1 MIMLGLVGA
10 HRTGKTTLAEAYA
23 KKSGA
28 TLVKMEISTLQKEL
42 GYDSSNQS
50 YDFDTRMTIQ
60 EHLLQRFDEIYSSI
74 KGLDAVCDRTP
85 LDLIGYAML
94 AVTDDLSDAQS
105 ARLTQYVTDCV
116 NLANERFTSLVLL
129 QPGVPLTSSDTS
141 AKSVLALMEKLN
153 LIYLGAFSDER
164 LIVPHFYI
172 PRAMLDINS
181 RIKACELGVK
191 KSLERKRVNKT
202 REIRTLGGVE
212 FSTSIRQ

>member
-1 MIMLGLVGA
+1 MLGLVGA

>member
-1 MIMLGLVGA
+1 MMMLGLVGA

-28 TLVKMEISTLQKEL
+28 TLVKMEIGTLQKEL

-60 EHLLQRFDEIYSSI
+60 EHLLRRFDEIYSSI

-94 AVTDDLSDAQS
+94 AVTDDLSDAQG

-116 NLANERFTSLVLL
+116 NLTNERFTSLVLL

-153 LIYLGAFSDER
+153 LIYLGTFSDER

-172 PRAMLDINS
+172 PRAMLDINL
-181 RIKACELGVK
+181 RIKACELGIK
-191 KSLERKRVNKT
+191 KSLERKRANKT

-212 FSTSIRQ
+212 FSTSVRQ

>member
-28 TLVKMEISTLQKEL
+28 TLVKMNIGTLQKEL

-50 YDFDTRMTIQ
+50 YDFDTRMIIQ

-74 KGLDAVCDRTP
+74 KGLNAVCDRTP

-94 AVTDDLSDAQS
+94 AVDENLSETQS

-129 QPGVPLTSSDTS
+129 QPGVPLTSSETS
-141 AKSVLALMEKLN
+141 AKSVVALMEKLN

-164 LIVPHFYI
+164 LIIPHFYI
-172 PRAMLDINS
+172 PRAMTDLEM
-181 RIKACELGVK
+181 RAKACERAIK
-191 KSLERKRVNKT
+191 TSLERKRANKL
-202 REIRTLGGVE
+202 RDVRTLGGVE
-212 FSTSIRQ
+212 FATAVRQ